1 MFGDPPLSFYR
12 CPHFYSTQI
21 NANRHPGGSD
31 PRLYQLRPSFK
42 SLSEPLSS
50 LLGRLR
56 SPRTPFV
63 RPWPDLSPFVPTAL
77 SHYILYWPGHSFAE
91 ASLPSQNHHLP
102 LIVTQLPKCPRLP
115 PLSPPSV
122 HNEPHLPRSLDPSPM
137 PVLPG
142 PPVGR
147 YPIRYPGRYLAL
159 SPAAT
164 QPNKSLT

>member
-21 NANRHPGGSD
+21 NANHPPGGSD

-63 RPWPDLSPFVPTAL
+63 CPWPDLSPFVPTAL
-77 SHYILYWPGHSFAE
+77 SHYILYWPGHSFARPPCLHKTIIFPWSSPNYQNVLGCRH
-91 ASLPSQNHHLP
+91 SLLRPCTMSLTFRGRWTPRPCLSFLALP
-102 LIVTQLPKCPRLP
+102 LDDTRFDTQADTWP
-115 PLSPPSV
+115 
-122 HNEPHLPRSLDPSPM
+122 
-137 PVLPG
+137 
-142 PPVGR
+142 
-147 YPIRYPGRYLAL
+147 
-159 SPAAT
+159 
-164 QPNKSLT
+164 